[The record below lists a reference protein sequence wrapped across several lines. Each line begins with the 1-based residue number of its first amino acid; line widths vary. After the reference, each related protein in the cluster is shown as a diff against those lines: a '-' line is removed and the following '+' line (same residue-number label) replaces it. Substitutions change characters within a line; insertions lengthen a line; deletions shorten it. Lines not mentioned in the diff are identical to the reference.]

1 MLTGIRPHG
10 GIGERRPVREYDR
23 SIPTELEKIILT
35 CTRKQPQERYASMEQ
50 VKNALLTYK
59 KKGFHGK
66 VAYRI
71 KKEIG
76 SLLRLL
82 AISRTVLPFGQGVK
96 VDEIPFPFLLQPLF
110 LFSIA
115 LIYYFF
121 VVKKQER
128 NRFIRKHEKSVF
140 LTEKKYAG
148 LYKAGICILLF
159 LQCGVVN
166 NRSLQAAEEEPKLW
180 VEMRD
185 EQNRKLLLKEGTIYH
200 PK

>member
-1 MLTGIRPHG
+1 M
-10 GIGERRPVREYDR
+10 
-23 SIPTELEKIILT
+23 
-35 CTRKQPQERYASMEQ
+35 
-50 VKNALLTYK
+50 
-59 KKGFHGK
+59 
-66 VAYRI
+66 
-71 KKEIG
+71 
-76 SLLRLL
+76 
-82 AISRTVLPFGQGVK
+82 
-96 VDEIPFPFLLQPLF
+96 DEIPFPFLLQPLF

-200 PK
+200 PKQKLRFDIPVQELPQGIFTVQIVAVKDTGEIYESRVFLVEGN